1 MKKVFVTLLAM
12 VMLLT
17 SLAIGNAESY
27 NFPQKIQD
35 TLKNEQLSG
44 YSISSYIDRAGNS
57 PYFSFVLLQNDDG
70 HNILY
75 VFEENAGGWKLKC
88 KTSAAIPQGIGRTYV
103 CVEDEETMIIA
114 QENDSQEYWIKSVT
128 YKLGDD
134 SNWYLTRYYDR
145 SRKMNVDVKSNGLT
159 YYGGLDY
166 DESEGSVRGTVQTDM
181 RYVNLTSIPS
191 TLHEAKIKY
200 TTAPSIPAGMLKAQK
215 IKFSGGKSY
224 AVYSGPGEEYMRG
237 ANGKAAV
244 STNDWIQVF
253 GKENGWILIQYA
265 ISKDHMRFG
274 WIPEQALPKGANVG
288 SIQFTPV
295 SAYTKTN
302 ISVTDDPL
310 FSKSNLLSL
319 PEGCWV
325 TWLATMGDWAYIE
338 SSTGDVLRG
347 FVPVSDLRTDMQFN
361 LSNWP
366 VGDTPV
372 LDGILTYDPIS
383 YMVDMRIKRAI
394 NSPITEELVSFTIYD
409 GILGNELCTIDAK
422 ENDGAIIGSF
432 VAPAKTTTIKIVGK
446 DTNGIIYSE
455 WAVVIEW

>member
-1 MKKVFVTLLAM
+1 MKKIFVSLLAA
-12 VMLLT
+12 VMFLSL
-17 SLAIGNAESY
+17 LAIGNAESY
-27 NFPQKIQD
+27 YITQKIQD
-35 TLKNEQLSG
+35 TLKKDLLDG
-44 YSISSYIDRAGNS
+44 YSISSYIERAGNS

-75 VFEENAGGWKLKC
+75 VFGEDAEGWKLKC
-88 KTSAAIPQGIGRTYV
+88 KTSAAIPQGMGRTYV
-103 CVEDEETMIIA
+103 RVEDEETIIIA

-128 YKLGDD
+128 YKLGDH

-145 SRKMNVDVKSNGLT
+145 SRKMNVDVKPNGLT

-166 DESEGSVRGTVQTDM
+166 DEREGSVSGTVQTDM
-181 RYVNLTSIPS
+181 RYASLSNIPS
-191 TLHEAKIKY
+191 TLQEAKNKY
-200 TTAPSIPAGMLKAQK
+200 TTTPSIPAGTLTAQK

-224 AVYSGPGEEYMRG
+224 AVYSGPDEEYMRG

-274 WIPEQALPKGANVG
+274 WISENALPKGASVEN
-288 SIQFTPV
+288 IQFTPV
-295 SAYTKTN
+295 TAYTKTN
-302 ISVTDDPL
+302 TSITDDPL
-310 FSKSNLLSL
+310 FSKSNLITL

-347 FVPVSDLRTDMQFN
+347 FVPVSNLRTYMQFN
-361 LSNWP
+361 LNNWP

-372 LDGILTYDPIS
+372 LDGIITYDPIS
-383 YMVDMRIKRAI
+383 YMVNMRIKRSI
-394 NSPITEELVSFTIYD
+394 NSPITEELVSFTMYD
-409 GILGNELCTIDAK
+409 GISGKELYTIDTK
-422 ENDGAIIGSF
+422 ENDGSIIGSF
-432 VAPAKTTTIKIVGK
+432 VAPAMTTSIKIVGK

-455 WAVVIEW
+455 WAVIIEW